1 MTEDDA
7 RAWVAAN
14 YGPQSIAAME
24 KLIGLVAG
32 EAQRQNLVAPSTF
45 ATMWARHIVDS
56 AQLLDLIEPDLAD
69 PAGPTG
75 PWIDIGSGAGF
86 PGLVVAAL
94 SQYEVWLIEP
104 RRRRADF
111 LLAAA
116 TQLGLSD
123 RVRVVCDRI
132 QAVSGV
138 CASVIS
144 ARAVAPLSDL
154 FAWSEACATPKTRW
168 IIPKGKTAREDVA
181 TARKTWHGVF
191 HVEHSITDPISLIV
205 LASGVARR

>member
-7 RAWVAAN
+7 RAWVAAS
-14 YGPQSIAAME
+14 YGPQSVAAME
-24 KLIGLVAG
+24 ELIGLVAG

-56 AQLLDLIEPDLAD
+56 AQLLNLIERDPAAD
-69 PAGPTG
+69 PSR

-123 RVRVVCDRI
+123 RVRVVYDRI